1 MREFIETLELSVGV
15 CLRSSKDVTQ
25 RAQRKG
31 GGKSEKAGRFT
42 AEKQSAQRKA
52 KAKPPA

>member
-25 RAQRKG
+25 QAQRKG

-42 AEKQSAQRKA
+42 AEKQGAQRKV